1 ASPEGALVH
10 RFALAA
16 RWSEWPLVA
25 RRALVAAVV
34 LALIVTGIAT
44 DVLRRTSDL
53 YVVVAAIL
61 VLLLALSAHAGCWLG
76 LECAGVEEARGRWR
90 RRAPLL
96 QRAVPPLVIGVV
108 GLPSVS
114 AAGVA

>member
-1 ASPEGALVH
+1 MH

-16 RWSEWPLVA
+16 HWSEWPLVA

-61 VLLLALSAHAGCWLG
+61 VLLLARSTRPRTSRGNAFSSRSSASVPAASSSATNMS
-76 LECAGVEEARGRWR
+76 ETVTAIAIAKESNGVW
-90 RRAPLL
+90 
-96 QRAVPPLVIGVV
+96 PPR
-108 GLPSVS
+108 STW
-114 AAGVA
+114 